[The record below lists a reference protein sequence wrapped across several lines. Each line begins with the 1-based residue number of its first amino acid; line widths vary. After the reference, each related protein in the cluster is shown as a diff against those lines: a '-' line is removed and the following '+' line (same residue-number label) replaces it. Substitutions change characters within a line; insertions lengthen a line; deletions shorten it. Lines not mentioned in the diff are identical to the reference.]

1 MNDNVNKFKDFLVDG
16 FQGLKPRDD
25 VPGEIPEQEP
35 AQTQVQVPVEE
46 PILEETVDE
55 TPDPPAENPL
65 ASIESELM
73 RIRYMLEDMKA
84 QPAAAEMPDMS
95 AYLTTREQS
104 KAMNATVS
112 KLEASS
118 SNKTLLRAMEQ
129 ISAMRE
135 DFFKLCEGMRARIAE
150 LDAETVLS
158 SFEAYQVDMEN
169 VLTDANVYIGPF
181 EFDRLNTLHQRIVG
195 IVPTGDK
202 EKDGTIAERLSDGYK
217 LGDKVLLKERVSVYK
232 FDQNME
238 SEGEPEVETG
248 FQTDSE
254 TPSQTDSET
263 SCTTAAEEPVEDGTE
278 NGMEEKE

>member
-1 MNDNVNKFKDFLVDG
+1 MNENVNKFKDFLVDG

-25 VPGEIPEQEP
+25 APAEPQEQEP
-35 AQTQVQVPVEE
+35 AQPRAPVEE
-46 PILEETVDE
+46 PILEETVAE
-55 TPDPPAENPL
+55 TPEPPSENPL

-95 AYLTTREQS
+95 AYLTTKEQS

-118 SNKTLLRAMEQ
+118 SNKTLIKAMEQ
-129 ISAMRE
+129 ISTMRE

-254 TPSQTDSET
+254 TPSKTDSET
-263 SCTTAAEEPVEDGTE
+263 SCTTAAEEPAAKGAE

>member
-1 MNDNVNKFKDFLVDG
+1 MSDNVNKLKDFLVDG
-16 FQGLKPRDD
+16 FQGLKPREE
-25 VPGEIPEQEP
+25 VPEETSGDEQM
-35 AQTQVQVPVEE
+35 PVEE
-46 PILEETVDE
+46 PILEETVED
-55 TPDPPAENPL
+55 TPESPGENPL

-73 RIRYMLEDMKA
+73 RIRYMIEDMAA
-84 QPAAAEMPDMS
+84 QPSVAEMPDMS
-95 AYLTTREQS
+95 PYMTTREQS

-112 KLEASS
+112 KLETSI

-129 ISAMRE
+129 ISIMRE
-135 DFFKLCEGMRARIAE
+135 DFFKLCQEIRSRITE
-150 LDAETVLS
+150 IDAETVLS

-181 EFDRLNTLHQRIVG
+181 EFDKLNTLHQRIVG

-238 SEGEPEVETG
+238 SEDEPEVGTG
-248 FQTDSE
+248 FQSDSE
-254 TPSQTDSET
+254 TASQTDSET
-263 SCTTAAEEPVEDGTE
+263 TCTTAAEEPVADGAE
-278 NGMEEKE
+278 GGMEEKE

>member
-25 VPGEIPEQEP
+25 APAEPQEQ
-35 AQTQVQVPVEE
+35 AQVQVSVPVEE
-46 PILEETVDE
+46 PILEETVAE
-55 TPDPPAENPL
+55 TPEPPSENPL

-84 QPAAAEMPDMS
+84 QPATAEMPDMS
-95 AYLTTREQS
+95 AYLTTKEQG
-104 KAMNATVS
+104 KAMNATVA
-112 KLEASS
+112 KLEAIS

-150 LDAETVLS
+150 LDAEAVLS
-158 SFEAYQVDMEN
+158 SFEAYEVDMEN

-181 EFDRLNTLHQRIVG
+181 EFDKLNTLHQRIVG

-263 SCTTAAEEPVEDGTE
+263 SCTTAAEEPVIDGAE

>member
-1 MNDNVNKFKDFLVDG
+1 MSENVNKLKDFLVDG

-25 VPGEIPEQEP
+25 APDGAPAPE
-35 AQTQVQVPVEE
+35 EE
-46 PILEETVDE
+46 PILEEKIVEDDT
-55 TPDPPAENPL
+55 AEEAPEQPGDADRM
-65 ASIESELM
+65 ASIESELL
-73 RIRYMLEDMKA
+73 RIRYLLEDIKT
-84 QPAAAEMPDMS
+84 QPADAGTPDMS
-95 AYLTTREQS
+95 AYLTTKEQM
-104 KAMNATVS
+104 KTVTATVS
-112 KLEASS
+112 KLEAAA
-118 SNKTLLRAMEQ
+118 SNKALLRAMEQ

-135 DFFKLCEGMRARIAE
+135 DFFKLCQGMRGRIAE

-158 SFEAYQVDMEN
+158 SFEAYEVDMEN

-181 EFDRLNTLHQRIVG
+181 EFDKLNTLHQRIVG

-232 FDQNME
+232 FDQNMG

-248 FQTDSE
+248 SQTDSE

-263 SCTTAAEEPVEDGTE
+263 SCTTAAEEPVEKTPEG
-278 NGMEEKE
+278 GMEEKE

>member
-1 MNDNVNKFKDFLVDG
+1 MSENVNKFKDFLVDG

-25 VPGEIPEQEP
+25 APAEAPEQ
-35 AQTQVQVPVEE
+35 AQVQVSVPVEE
-46 PILEETVDE
+46 PILEETVAE
-55 TPDPPAENPL
+55 TPEPPSENPL

-84 QPAAAEMPDMS
+84 QPATAEMPDMS
-95 AYLTTREQS
+95 AYLTTKEQG
-104 KAMNATVS
+104 KAMNATVA
-112 KLEASS
+112 KLEATS
-118 SNKTLLRAMEQ
+118 SNKALLRAMEQ

-150 LDAETVLS
+150 LDAEAVLS
-158 SFEAYQVDMEN
+158 SFEAYEVDMEN

-232 FDQNME
+232 FDQSME

-263 SCTTAAEEPVEDGTE
+263 SCTTAAEEPVIDGAE

>member
-1 MNDNVNKFKDFLVDG
+1 MSENVNKLKDFLVDG

-25 VPGEIPEQEP
+25 APDGAPAPE
-35 AQTQVQVPVEE
+35 EE
-46 PILEETVDE
+46 PILEEKIVEDDT
-55 TPDPPAENPL
+55 AEEAPEQPGDADRM
-65 ASIESELM
+65 ASIESELL
-73 RIRYMLEDMKA
+73 RIRYLLEDIKT
-84 QPAAAEMPDMS
+84 QPADAGAPDMS
-95 AYLTTREQS
+95 AYLTTKEQM
-104 KAMNATVS
+104 KTVTATVS
-112 KLEASS
+112 KLEAAA
-118 SNKTLLRAMEQ
+118 SNKALLRAMEQ

-135 DFFKLCEGMRARIAE
+135 DFFKLCQGMRGRIAE

-158 SFEAYQVDMEN
+158 SFEAYEVDMEN

-181 EFDRLNTLHQRIVG
+181 EFDKLNTLHQRIVG

-232 FDQNME
+232 FDQNMG

-248 FQTDSE
+248 SQTDSE

-263 SCTTAAEEPVEDGTE
+263 SCTTAAEEPVEKTPEG
-278 NGMEEKE
+278 GMEEKE